1 MKKAVIATLGILSFT
16 SPLMANDFGDIV
28 GEIITSE
35 IERSR
40 TRGNQETSEAWNRA
54 ESKSALQSFCAERRN
69 PKRCMRRN
77 RRKLE
82 EQKAL
87 YDSPTLALL
96 HALKDL
102 RQQERD
108 GNDLPPT
115 RPVPQP
121 PVQPPVQPPMPQGE
135 FVEVFSGYDCKYSN
149 AAFVINDLNLNN
161 YQSKYNTCSNVS
173 AQYQTQDSLM
183 RSVKINGV
191 CTNIQPQTQVMD
203 MCMNLSLNLQ
213 EYNPSLEVTLF
224 GGSSLTGCSY
234 RGTRRGRTF
243 NVSINPNDN
252 NHLLQDV
259 MSYQAQYYSDKNPS
273 DISITEVLVNGTCF
287 KIKEIIPGAP
297 GASLLIDNDTEVKN
311 AFPAIIQFVEGLDP
325 DTY

>member
-28 GEIITSE
+28 GDIITSE

-135 FVEVFSGYDCKYSN
+135 FVEVFSGYNCKYSN

-161 YQSKYNTCSNVS
+161 YQSKYSTCSNVS
-173 AQYQTQDSLM
+173 AQYQNQDTLM
-183 RSVKINGV
+183 KSVKINGV
-191 CTNIQPQTQVMD
+191 CKNIQPQTQVMD
-203 MCMNLSLNLQ
+203 MCMNLSIDLP
-213 EYNPSLEVTLF
+213 EYSPSLNVTLY
-224 GGSSLTGCSY
+224 GGRIQSNCSFTDN
-234 RGTRRGRTF
+234 RKGMTF
-243 NVSINPNDN
+243 SVSTNPNEN
-252 NHLLQDV
+252 AYLLENV
-259 MSYQAQYYSDKNPS
+259 MDYQAMYYPDQNTS
-273 DISITEVLVNGTCF
+273 DISLSEILVNGTCF
-287 KIKEIIPGAP
+287 KIREIISNAP
-297 GASLLIDNDTEVKN
+297 EVYEDNDIDVK
-311 AFPAIIQFVEGLDP
+311 AYFPRIIQFVEGLDP

>member
-28 GEIITSE
+28 GDIITSE

-161 YQSKYNTCSNVS
+161 YQSKYNTCSSVS

-203 MCMNLSLNLQ
+203 MCMNLSLNLPD
-213 EYNPSLEVTLF
+213 YIPSFEVTLY
-224 GGSSLTGCSY
+224 GGSSKKLSGCSY
-234 RGTRRGRTF
+234 TDFRKGKTF
-243 NVSINPNDN
+243 NVSIDPSANS
-252 NHLLQDV
+252 HLLQDV
-259 MSYQAQYYSDKNPS
+259 RSYQALYNADQVYSN
-273 DISITEVLVNGTCF
+273 IAITEVLVNETCF
-287 KIKEIIPGAP
+287 KINEIFPNLSTPIIFNDNSVIATFPEII
-297 GASLLIDNDTEVKN
+297 K
-311 AFPAIIQFVEGLDP
+311 FVEGLDP